1 MQSISVDTLTCNL
14 FRLLCKSW
22 LIYTQDCILQ
32 VDYHRLWIIRDRI
45 MPLLEI
51 YCTFSIEIGSFS
63 TCISTFKKR
72 RFEFFDMRIL
82 PILLLKSLFFL
93 MVNTVK
99 RSSSWQKRLNRY
111 HTFEILL
118 ICVVN
123 LNTIID
129 ISVTLLFTLFGCLK
143 WLNEVYIHCFIV
155 IQVIDDRIYF
165 DLPSVQNVNSN
176 NYFRCL
182 WMSGFISLNTIHK
195 SSSTYRLSPAFVQWV
210 ALCMSLLVEHLS
222 TVLYS
227 PYIVTQTTT
236 CMEERAVYHFGK

>member
-1 MQSISVDTLTCNL
+1 M
-14 FRLLCKSW
+14 
-22 LIYTQDCILQ
+22 
-32 VDYHRLWIIRDRI
+32 
-45 MPLLEI
+45 
-51 YCTFSIEIGSFS
+51 
-63 TCISTFKKR
+63 
-72 RFEFFDMRIL
+72 
-82 PILLLKSLFFL
+82 
-93 MVNTVK
+93 
-99 RSSSWQKRLNRY
+99 
-111 HTFEILL
+111 
-118 ICVVN
+118 N

-222 TVLYS
+222 TVLYTAHALLHRRPPAWKS
-227 PYIVTQTTT
+227 
-236 CMEERAVYHFGK
+236 ERCIILVNKIMYKCYTL

>member
-1 MQSISVDTLTCNL
+1 
-14 FRLLCKSW
+14 
-22 LIYTQDCILQ
+22 
-32 VDYHRLWIIRDRI
+32 

-51 YCTFSIEIGSFS
+51 YCTFSFQSVVYLHVFRLL
-63 TCISTFKKR
+63 KKR

-82 PILLLKSLFFL
+82 PILLLKSSFFL
-93 MVNTVK
+93 IAILVK
-99 RSSSWQKRLNRY
+99 RSSSWILWQKRLHRY

-210 ALCMSLLVEHLS
+210 ALCISLLVEHLS
-222 TVLYS
+222 TDCLLQPIHCYTDDHLHGRESGVS
-227 PYIVTQTTT
+227 
-236 CMEERAVYHFGK
+236 FW

>member
-1 MQSISVDTLTCNL
+1 MNYFFICAYCWL
-14 FRLLCKSW
+14 FY
-22 LIYTQDCILQ
+22 YTQFIFLIAIL
-32 VDYHRLWIIRDRI
+32 
-45 MPLLEI
+45 
-51 YCTFSIEIGSFS
+51 
-63 TCISTFKKR
+63 
-72 RFEFFDMRIL
+72 
-82 PILLLKSLFFL
+82 
-93 MVNTVK
+93 VK
-99 RSSSWQKRLNRY
+99 RSSSWILWQISHLWNSLNLCGESKYHNRY
-111 HTFEILL
+111 
-118 ICVVN
+118 ICHP
-123 LNTIID
+123 
-129 ISVTLLFTLFGCLK
+129 F
-143 WLNEVYIHCFIV
+143 IHSFWMFKVIKRSIFIAFIV

-176 NYFRCL
+176 NYFRCQ

>member
-1 MQSISVDTLTCNL
+1 MLTCNL

-22 LIYTQDCILQ
+22 LIYSGLYFTGWLSSTLNYKEQNNATARNILY
-32 VDYHRLWIIRDRI
+32 VFH
-45 MPLLEI
+45 
-51 YCTFSIEIGSFS
+51 SIGSLS
-63 TCISTFKKR
+63 TCIKTFKKKDGLNY
-72 RFEFFDMRIL
+72 FFICAYCWLFYYKQFIFLIAIL
-82 PILLLKSLFFL
+82 
-93 MVNTVK
+93 VK
-99 RSSSWQKRLNRY
+99 RSSSWILWQKRLHRY

-182 WMSGFISLNTIHK
+182 YEWAVLFHWTQYTNRHLLIVCRQRSFSGL
-195 SSSTYRLSPAFVQWV
+195 
-210 ALCMSLLVEHLS
+210 LCVCL
-222 TVLYS
+222 
-227 PYIVTQTTT
+227 
-236 CMEERAVYHFGK
+236 CW

>member
-1 MQSISVDTLTCNL
+1 MNYFFICAYCWL
-14 FRLLCKSW
+14 FYYKQFIF
-22 LIYTQDCILQ
+22 LIAIL
-32 VDYHRLWIIRDRI
+32 
-45 MPLLEI
+45 
-51 YCTFSIEIGSFS
+51 
-63 TCISTFKKR
+63 
-72 RFEFFDMRIL
+72 
-82 PILLLKSLFFL
+82 
-93 MVNTVK
+93 VK
-99 RSSSWQKRLNRY
+99 RSSSWLLWQKRLHRY

-118 ICVVN
+118 IGVVN

-182 WMSGFISLNTIHK
+182 WMSGFISLNTIQK

-222 TVLYS
+222 TVLYTAHALLHRR
-227 PYIVTQTTT
+227 PPAW
-236 CMEERAVYHFGK
+236 MRERCIILVNKIMYKCYTL

>member
-1 MQSISVDTLTCNL
+1 MYLDFKKKTV
-14 FRLLCKSW
+14 
-22 LIYTQDCILQ
+22 
-32 VDYHRLWIIRDRI
+32 WIIFFI
-45 MPLLEI
+45 CA
-51 YCTFSIEIGSFS
+51 YCWLFYYKQFIFLIA
-63 TCISTFKKR
+63 
-72 RFEFFDMRIL
+72 IL
-82 PILLLKSLFFL
+82 
-93 MVNTVK
+93 VK
-99 RSSSWQKRLNRY
+99 RSSSWILWQKRVHRY

-182 WMSGFISLNTIHK
+182 YEWAVLFHWTQYTNRHLLIVCRQRSFSGLLCV
-195 SSSTYRLSPAFVQWV
+195 YLSW
-210 ALCMSLLVEHLS
+210 
-222 TVLYS
+222 
-227 PYIVTQTTT
+227 
-236 CMEERAVYHFGK
+236 

>member
-1 MQSISVDTLTCNL
+1 MYLDFKKKDGLNYFFICAYCWL
-14 FRLLCKSW
+14 FY
-22 LIYTQDCILQ
+22 YTQFIFLIAIL
-32 VDYHRLWIIRDRI
+32 
-45 MPLLEI
+45 
-51 YCTFSIEIGSFS
+51 
-63 TCISTFKKR
+63 
-72 RFEFFDMRIL
+72 
-82 PILLLKSLFFL
+82 
-93 MVNTVK
+93 VK
-99 RSSSWQKRLNRY
+99 RSSSWILWQKRLHRY

-195 SSSTYRLSPAFVQWV
+195 SSSTYRLSPVFVQWV
-210 ALCMSLLVEHLS
+210 SLGRASFHWLSYTAYTLLHRRPPAWKRERCIILVNKIMYKCYTL
-222 TVLYS
+222 
-227 PYIVTQTTT
+227 
-236 CMEERAVYHFGK
+236 